1 MKMLLHWRANLAD
14 HVPSMTSQYETNLWS
29 THVNIVLLAK
39 PIRHCVRWWMQVFK
53 IEGFVCKH
61 FLPSPPPSPVS
72 IFWLLL
78 ISRVAKAE
86 NPVPQVFLCSE
97 RIQRLLHRLHRRLGV
112 DFSFRWSMLD
122 SWLRYF
128 FSLPELS
135 LDYRSILQKIW
146 EEMLKKR

>member
-1 MKMLLHWRANLAD
+1 MEMLLHWRANLAD

-29 THVNIVLLAK
+29 THVNIVQLAK

-72 IFWLLL
+72 IYWLLF

-97 RIQRLLHRLHRRLGV
+97 RIQRLLHRRLGV

>member
-1 MKMLLHWRANLAD
+1 MKMLLHWRANLPD

-29 THVNIVLLAK
+29 THVNIVQLAK
-39 PIRHCVRWWMQVFK
+39 PIRRCVRWQMQVFK
-53 IEGFVCKH
+53 IKGFVCKH

-72 IFWLLL
+72 IFWLLF
-78 ISRVAKAE
+78 ISRMAKAE
-86 NPVPQVFLCSE
+86 NPVPRVFLCSE
-97 RIQRLLHRLHRRLGV
+97 RKRLLHRRLGV

-146 EEMLKKR
+146 EEMLKKH

>member
-72 IFWLLL
+72 IFWLLF
-78 ISRVAKAE
+78 ISRMAKAE
-86 NPVPQVFLCSE
+86 NPVPRVFLCSE
-97 RIQRLLHRLHRRLGV
+97 RKRLLHRLHRRLGV

>member
-1 MKMLLHWRANLAD
+1 MLLHWRANLAD
-14 HVPSMTSQYETNLWS
+14 HVPSVTSQYETNLWS
-29 THVNIVLLAK
+29 THVNIVQLAK
-39 PIRHCVRWWMQVFK
+39 PIRCCVRWQMQVFK

-61 FLPSPPPSPVS
+61 FLPSPPPPPVS
-72 IFWLLL
+72 IFWLLF
-78 ISRVAKAE
+78 ISCVAKAE

-97 RIQRLLHRLHRRLGV
+97 RIQHLLHRLHRRLGV
-112 DFSFRWSMLD
+112 DFLFRWSMLD
-122 SWLRYF
+122 FWLRYF

>member
-29 THVNIVLLAK
+29 THVNIVQLAK

-72 IFWLLL
+72 IYWLLF

-97 RIQRLLHRLHRRLGV
+97 RIQRLLHRRLGV

>member
-1 MKMLLHWRANLAD
+1 MKMLLHWRASLAD
-14 HVPSMTSQYETNLWS
+14 HVPSMTSQSETNLWW
-29 THVNIVLLAK
+29 THVNIVQLAK
-39 PIRHCVRWWMQVFK
+39 PIRRCVRWRMQVFK
-53 IEGFVCKH
+53 IEGFVCEY

-72 IFWLLL
+72 SFWLLF
-78 ISRVAKAE
+78 ISHVAKAE

-97 RIQRLLHRLHRRLGV
+97 RIQCLLHRLHRRLGV

-146 EEMLKKR
+146 EENA

>member
-14 HVPSMTSQYETNLWS
+14 HVPSVTSQYETNLWS
-29 THVNIVLLAK
+29 THVNIVQLAK
-39 PIRHCVRWWMQVFK
+39 PIRCCVRWQMQVFK

-61 FLPSPPPSPVS
+61 FLPSPPPPPVS
-72 IFWLLL
+72 IFWLLF
-78 ISRVAKAE
+78 ISCVAKAE

-97 RIQRLLHRLHRRLGV
+97 RIQHLLHRLHRRLGV
-112 DFSFRWSMLD
+112 DFLFRWSMLD
-122 SWLRYF
+122 FWLRYF

>member
-29 THVNIVLLAK
+29 THVNIVQLAK

-72 IFWLLL
+72 IYWLLF

-97 RIQRLLHRLHRRLGV
+97 RIQRLLHRRLGV

-146 EEMLKKR
+146 EEMLKKC